1 MQTTAVRKGRGKK
14 TAFRVLTHL
23 VLILCSITMLIPFL
37 WMISSSLKDLDE
49 LFAVP
54 PVWIPKHIAWENY
67 VYMFEQA
74 PWVTYFANTTL
85 VTAAIILGQLVTCSM
100 AAYAFARLKFK
111 GREVIFIIYLG
122 TMMIPFQVVMI
133 PQFQIIKT
141 LGLID
146 NIWSLIVIGIF
157 NAFGTFLLRQFFLTL
172 PKELEEAAMIDGS
185 ITMLIPFL
193 WMISS
198 SLKDLDE
205 LFAVPP
211 VWIPKHIA
219 WENYVYMFEQAP
231 WVTYFA
237 NTTLVTAAIILGQ
250 LVTCSMAA
258 YAFARLKFKGREVI
272 FIIYLGTMMIPF
284 QVVMIPQFQII
295 KTLGLIDNIW
305 SLIVIGIFNAFGTFL
320 LRQFFLTL
328 PKELEE
334 AAMIDGCSYP
344 RIFWEIIIKNS
355 KPALMTLVIFT
366 FMNTWNDFLRP
377 LIFLNSQENW
387 TLSMG
392 LAKFQ
397 GTYVTQW
404 NQMMAG
410 ALITMLP
417 ILVVYIFAQK
427 YFVQGIVM
435 SGIKD

>member
-1 MQTTAVRKGRGKK
+1 MERTMVQKRKGRGKK
-14 TAFRVLTHL
+14 IFFRVLVHAI
-23 VLILCSITMLIPFL
+23 LILCSITMLVPFL
-37 WMISSSLKDLDE
+37 WMISCSLKDIDE
-49 LFAVP
+49 LFMAP

-74 PWVTYFANTTL
+74 PWGTYFINTIVIT
-85 VTAAIILGQLVTCSM
+85 VFTILGQLITCSM

-111 GREVIFIIYLG
+111 GRNALFVVYLG

-133 PQFQIIKT
+133 PQFQIIKV

-146 NIWSLIVIGIF
+146 NIWSLIIIGIF

-172 PKELEEAAMIDGS
+172 P
-185 ITMLIPFL
+185 
-193 WMISS
+193 
-198 SLKDLDE
+198 
-205 LFAVPP
+205 
-211 VWIPKHIA
+211 
-219 WENYVYMFEQAP
+219 
-231 WVTYFA
+231 
-237 NTTLVTAAIILGQ
+237 
-250 LVTCSMAA
+250 
-258 YAFARLKFKGREVI
+258 R
-272 FIIYLGTMMIPF
+272 
-284 QVVMIPQFQII
+284 
-295 KTLGLIDNIW
+295 
-305 SLIVIGIFNAFGTFL
+305 
-320 LRQFFLTL
+320 
-328 PKELEE
+328 ELEE

-344 RIFWEIIIKNS
+344 RIFWEVILKNS

-377 LIFLNSQENW
+377 LIFLNNQENW

-410 ALITMLP
+410 ALISMLP
-417 ILVVYIFAQK
+417 ILVVYMFAQK

>member
-1 MQTTAVRKGRGKK
+1 MERTMVQKRKGRGKK
-14 TAFRVLTHL
+14 IFFRVLVHTI
-23 VLILCSITMLIPFL
+23 LILCSITMLVPFL
-37 WMISSSLKDLDE
+37 WMISCSLKDIDE
-49 LFAVP
+49 LFMAP

-74 PWVTYFANTTL
+74 PWGTYFINTIVIT
-85 VTAAIILGQLVTCSM
+85 VFTILGQLITCSM

-111 GREVIFIIYLG
+111 GRNALFVVYLG

-133 PQFQIIKT
+133 PQFQIIKV

-146 NIWSLIVIGIF
+146 NIWSLIIIGIF

-172 PKELEEAAMIDGS
+172 P
-185 ITMLIPFL
+185 
-193 WMISS
+193 
-198 SLKDLDE
+198 
-205 LFAVPP
+205 
-211 VWIPKHIA
+211 
-219 WENYVYMFEQAP
+219 
-231 WVTYFA
+231 
-237 NTTLVTAAIILGQ
+237 
-250 LVTCSMAA
+250 
-258 YAFARLKFKGREVI
+258 R
-272 FIIYLGTMMIPF
+272 
-284 QVVMIPQFQII
+284 
-295 KTLGLIDNIW
+295 
-305 SLIVIGIFNAFGTFL
+305 
-320 LRQFFLTL
+320 
-328 PKELEE
+328 ELEE

-344 RIFWEIIIKNS
+344 RIFWEVILKNS

-377 LIFLNSQENW
+377 LIFLNNQENW

-410 ALITMLP
+410 ALISMLP
-417 ILVVYIFAQK
+417 ILVVYMFAQK

>member
-1 MQTTAVRKGRGKK
+1 MERTMVQKRKGRGKK
-14 TAFRVLTHL
+14 IFFRVLVHTI
-23 VLILCSITMLIPFL
+23 LILCSITMLVPFL
-37 WMISSSLKDLDE
+37 WMISCSLKDIDE
-49 LFAVP
+49 LFMAP

-74 PWVTYFANTTL
+74 PWGTYFINTIIIT
-85 VTAAIILGQLVTCSM
+85 VFTILGQLITCSM

-111 GREVIFIIYLG
+111 GRNALFVVYLG

-133 PQFQIIKT
+133 PQFQIIKV

-146 NIWSLIVIGIF
+146 NIWSLIIIGIF

-172 PKELEEAAMIDGS
+172 P
-185 ITMLIPFL
+185 
-193 WMISS
+193 
-198 SLKDLDE
+198 
-205 LFAVPP
+205 
-211 VWIPKHIA
+211 
-219 WENYVYMFEQAP
+219 
-231 WVTYFA
+231 
-237 NTTLVTAAIILGQ
+237 
-250 LVTCSMAA
+250 
-258 YAFARLKFKGREVI
+258 R
-272 FIIYLGTMMIPF
+272 
-284 QVVMIPQFQII
+284 
-295 KTLGLIDNIW
+295 
-305 SLIVIGIFNAFGTFL
+305 
-320 LRQFFLTL
+320 
-328 PKELEE
+328 ELEE

-344 RIFWEIIIKNS
+344 RIFWEVILKNS

-377 LIFLNSQENW
+377 LIFLNNQENW

-410 ALITMLP
+410 ALISMLP
-417 ILVVYIFAQK
+417 ILVVYMFAQK

>member
-1 MQTTAVRKGRGKK
+1 MENTAVRMRRGKGK
-14 TAFRVLTHL
+14 KLVFRMLTHT

-37 WMISSSLKDLDE
+37 WMVSSSLKSMDE

-54 PVWIPKHIAWENY
+54 PVWIPAHIAWENY

-74 PWVTYFANTTL
+74 PWITYFVNTAVIT
-85 VTAAIILGQLVTCSM
+85 VCTILGQLVTCSM

-111 GREVIFIIYLG
+111 GRDAIFIIYLG

-157 NAFGTFLLRQFFLTL
+157 KAFGTFLLRQFFLTI
-172 PKELEEAAMIDGS
+172 PKELEEAA
-185 ITMLIPFL
+185 
-193 WMISS
+193 
-198 SLKDLDE
+198 K
-205 LFAVPP
+205 
-211 VWIPKHIA
+211 
-219 WENYVYMFEQAP
+219 
-231 WVTYFA
+231 
-237 NTTLVTAAIILGQ
+237 
-250 LVTCSMAA
+250 
-258 YAFARLKFKGREVI
+258 
-272 FIIYLGTMMIPF
+272 
-284 QVVMIPQFQII
+284 
-295 KTLGLIDNIW
+295 
-305 SLIVIGIFNAFGTFL
+305 
-320 LRQFFLTL
+320 
-328 PKELEE
+328 
-334 AAMIDGCSYP
+334 IDGCSYP
-344 RIFWEIIIKNS
+344 RIFWEIISKNS

-377 LIFLNSQENW
+377 LIFINDQENW

-435 SGIKD
+435 RCIKD